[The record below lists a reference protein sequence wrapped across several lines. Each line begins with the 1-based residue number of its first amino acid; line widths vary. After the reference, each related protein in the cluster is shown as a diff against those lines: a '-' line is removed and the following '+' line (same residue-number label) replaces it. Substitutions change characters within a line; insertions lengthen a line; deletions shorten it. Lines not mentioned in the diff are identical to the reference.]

1 MEELVGEISD
11 EYEKPERLIQRVDA
25 KTFRVAGKLAI
36 EDLNTV
42 TGLRISNEGYDTV
55 GGWVLDLFGRVPRRS
70 ERTQTPAARL
80 TAAEVGRTPNL
91 AALLSLKNA
100 APTE

>member
-1 MEELVGEISD
+1 M
-11 EYEKPERLIQRVDA
+11 DA

-36 EDLNTV
+36 EDLNAV

-70 ERTQTPAARL
+70 EAHRDAGGLAD
-80 TAAEVGRTPNL
+80 GRRR
-91 AALLSLKNA
+91 
-100 APTE
+100 